1 MRMARAQRSAN
12 PKCDYSNVTPAER
25 AARDGQPGLVVWFT
39 GLSGAGKTT
48 LAVSVER
55 CLFDGGYRTF
65 LIDGDL
71 LRAGLCCDLGYG
83 PTDRHENVR
92 RAGVVSALMASAG
105 LICLTALISPFRAD
119 RLHARRLLS
128 AGCFLEVFVNAPLA
142 VCEARD
148 VKGLYRRAR
157 ANEISDFTGI
167 SSVYEQPEPPELEVR
182 TDLLTVEAS
191 VAVVL
196 EAVKK
201 RLFSLSKHDLSAQ
214 RGNAHFAI
222 RLSGAQPA
230 RSFQAEVP
238 PR

>member
-1 MRMARAQRSAN
+1 MRTFGMLESFQLSWPARL
-12 PKCDYSNVTPAER
+12 D
-25 AARDGQPGLVVWFT
+25 
-39 GLSGAGKTT
+39 
-48 LAVSVER
+48 
-55 CLFDGGYRTF
+55 LFD
-65 LIDGDL
+65 
-71 LRAGLCCDLGYG
+71 
-83 PTDRHENVR
+83 
-92 RAGVVSALMASAG
+92 
-105 LICLTALISPFRAD
+105 SPFRAD
-119 RLHARRLLS
+119 RLHARRLPS

-182 TDLLTVEAS
+182 SDLLTVEAS

-214 RGNAHFAI
+214 RGNAHSRFASPAHSQPV
-222 RLSGAQPA
+222 LSKQKYLPDDFVLLRQISAGHIMLSAFPLNH
-230 RSFQAEVP
+230 SFLPGSSCHLKRGMFRKHES
-238 PR
+238 